1 MSYNINKKS
10 KTKEKFR
17 SFLSTFTCQVLT
29 LSQYMLSAVVWM
41 GSVPH
46 RLMHLNTV
54 PAGTEGW
61 EDCGMFRIWRF
72 AVGNVSLRLYSPAP
86 FLNHSL
92 LSECRRDM
100 TSQLP
105 APDITP
111 SLLAAISSSP
121 WWTVW
126 HPWNHEP
133 KHPFVRV
140 FYHSNGKDIQNQEQ
154 SHNWMP
160 VLRSIAT
167 LTMGAGKLQL

>member
-54 PAGTEGW
+54 SAGTEGW

-105 APDITP
+105 ACCHIFISVVDCVTPLEPWAKTSFCQGILSQQWERHSKPGAIT
-111 SLLAAISSSP
+111 
-121 WWTVW
+121 
-126 HPWNHEP
+126 
-133 KHPFVRV
+133 
-140 FYHSNGKDIQNQEQ
+140 
-154 SHNWMP
+154 
-160 VLRSIAT
+160 
-167 LTMGAGKLQL
+167 